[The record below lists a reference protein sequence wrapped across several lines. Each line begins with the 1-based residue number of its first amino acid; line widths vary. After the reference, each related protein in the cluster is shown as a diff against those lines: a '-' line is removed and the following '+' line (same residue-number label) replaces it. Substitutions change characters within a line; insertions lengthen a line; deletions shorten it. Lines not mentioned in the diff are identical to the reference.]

1 MSNPESIQ
9 KLKTM
14 EITNKREFIIRFE
27 NKQDHALE
35 YLLGILKDTRTTT
48 MLTVRN
54 LTKQEL
60 DWQYEIGWN
69 TIGALLLHISAI
81 EHYFRIVYVENR
93 EMTDPEKTELTPAL
107 DMGIH
112 IPSLMTGKSIDDY
125 IHELSISRQKLLV
138 SLEGLTFENFSK
150 SFKTKDDGTESN
162 LAWSLYHMNED
173 EIYHRGQ
180 ISMIKKLINR

>member
-1 MSNPESIQ
+1 
-9 KLKTM
+9 M
-14 EITNKREFIIRFE
+14 ETTDKRDFIIRFG
-27 NKQDHALE
+27 NNQDHSIE

-48 MLTVRN
+48 LSTIRN
-54 LTKQEL
+54 LTTQEL
-60 DWQYEIGWN
+60 DWQYEESWN

-93 EMTDPEKTELTPAL
+93 ELTDPENTELMPAA

-112 IPSLMTGKSIDDY
+112 IPSLITGKNIDEY

-138 SLEGLTFENFSK
+138 SLEKLSFENFSRT
-150 SFKTKDDGTESN
+150 FKTLDDGSECN
-162 LAWSLYHMNED
+162 LAWLLYHMNED

-180 ISMIKKLINR
+180 ISMLKKLMISKGNS